1 MPGLI
6 LEGGTFRPIFSCGVM
21 DALLDNDL
29 MFDYV
34 IGVSAGIAD
43 GVSYLSRQRGRNLDI
58 VVQYRNDSRYMGV
71 SNFARCG
78 SLFGLD
84 FVYGEIPDRLIP
96 FDWDAFRK
104 YPGRAYVVVTNAKTG
119 KPEYLDTRYMDGKFT
134 MLRATCALPLLFPAI
149 RIGANEY
156 FDGGLCDS
164 IPIRRALADGSQ
176 RNLIVLTRPEG
187 YRKELTRGNKLAA
200 ARIRKKYPALVDPLL
215 NRHTMYNEQVDFCE
229 KLAREDPA
237 NTVLIRPEVSYDS
250 FEKNVETLKKMWQDG
265 YDMAQSRMAE
275 IRTLFV

>member
-21 DALLDNDL
+21 DALLDNEL

-43 GVSYLSRQRGRNLDI
+43 GVSYISKQRGRNLDI
-58 VVQYRNDSRYMGV
+58 VVNYRNDSRYM
-71 SNFARCG
+71 SMANFAKCK

-96 FDWDAFRK
+96 FDWKTFRE
-104 YPGRAYVVVTNAKTG
+104 YSGRAYAVVTNAKTG
-119 KPEYLDTRYMDGKFT
+119 KAEYLDTRYMDNKFT
-134 MLRATCALPLLFPAI
+134 MLRASCALPLLFPAI
-149 RIGANEY
+149 PIGASEY

-176 RNLIVLTRPEG
+176 RNLIVLTRPAG
-187 YRKELTRGNKLAA
+187 YLKTLTRSNKIAA
-200 ARIRKKYPALVDPLL
+200 ARIKKKYPALVEPLL
-215 NRHTMYNEQVDFCE
+215 NRHLMYNEQVQFCE
-229 KLAREDPA
+229 KLVQEDPD
-237 NTVLIRPEVSYDS
+237 NTVLIRPDVSYDS
-250 FEKNVETLKKMWQDG
+250 FEKNVDTLKKMWQDG
-265 YDMAQSRMAE
+265 YDMAQARMGE
-275 IRTLFV
+275 IRALFL